1 MSRFQIIKQV
11 FESRKKALIKTQVV
25 AIELAISQASQNAQS
40 AISK

>member
-11 FESRKKALIKTQVV
+11 FESRKKALIKTQVA